1 MSLPKKPLKTVEI
14 GLDQGMVYYI
24 DTENTDM
31 RQLAFETVKGI
42 DLPVWKDVQSAD
54 EIEIKKIS
62 GSWMPR

>member
-1 MSLPKKPLKTVEI
+1 MEYSIDK
-14 GLDQGMVYYI
+14 GMVYYI

-42 DLPVWKDVQSAD
+42 DLPVWKDVQSVD

-62 GSWMPR
+62 GI